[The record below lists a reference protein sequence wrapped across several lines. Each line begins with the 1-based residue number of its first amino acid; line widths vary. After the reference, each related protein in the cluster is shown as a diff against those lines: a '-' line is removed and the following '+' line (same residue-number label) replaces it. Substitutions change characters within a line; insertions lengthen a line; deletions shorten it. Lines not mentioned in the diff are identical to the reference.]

1 MQANILGQLEIA
13 GTEYSEGF
21 VAVPGTRARIETF
34 PEFVPTVTA
43 TAINVDSPYV
53 HVVLNE
59 ETFLDAT
66 VQLIPLGQQPLGRLS
81 PTELPSGQL
90 AEGLRKPVR
99 GRFLHITDFHPDRLY
114 KPGTS
119 IDRSCHRG
127 KGPAGYFGAEGTDCD
142 SALSLV
148 NETYRWIEENLKDE
162 IDFVIWTGDS
172 VRHDNDEKL
181 PRTADE
187 ILDLNAFLS
196 QKWISIFGEEGVS
209 GTSNGVPKMS
219 IPVIP
224 TFGNNDIMPHNIF
237 NKGPNKWTKRFA
249 EIWDQ
254 FIPEDQRH
262 TFVEG
267 GWFTTEVIPGRLA
280 VISLN
285 TMYFFDSNS
294 AVDGCNAKSEPGYE
308 HMEWLRV
315 QLKILRS
322 RNMKAILMGHVPP
335 ARSSEKKNWDETCWQ
350 KYTLWMH
357 QYRDIV
363 VGSFYGHMN
372 IDHFMLQDSN
382 KVDIDSN
389 VNGKLSISS
398 KTDYLQS
405 LRNQW
410 SSLPSPPSDIFKELD
425 FISNLGDISPEV
437 GTNKKGKKKKKKQKF
452 LDKIGGPWAE
462 RYSVSLVSPS
472 LVPNFFPSLRV
483 IDYNTTGL
491 DVTHGVDLFGRE
503 VDDTTFELDHA
514 AVHPPETRND
524 SVIPPEIQKKKKKG
538 KDKKKKPNFKVPEP
552 PSPTAPP
559 GPAYSNQAF
568 TMLGYTQYYSNLTK
582 IHEQIAAGKRG
593 HDHRLDYEIEYTTND
608 DVYQMKDLTVR
619 SFFQL
624 AARIAEEG
632 VEEKHTS
639 DANSQGAESASKQKK
654 PANDIWRVFLR
665 RAFVGFPVDD
675 LDE

>member
-1 MQANILGQLEIA
+1 MN
-13 GTEYSEGF
+13 
-21 VAVPGTRARIETF
+21 ETF
-34 PEFVPTVTA
+34 
-43 TAINVDSPYV
+43 
-53 HVVLNE
+53 
-59 ETFLDAT
+59 
-66 VQLIPLGQQPLGRLS
+66 
-81 PTELPSGQL
+81 
-90 AEGLRKPVR
+90 
-99 GRFLHITDFHPDRLY
+99 
-114 KPGTS
+114 
-119 IDRSCHRG
+119 
-127 KGPAGYFGAEGTDCD
+127 
-142 SALSLV
+142 
-148 NETYRWIEENLKDE
+148 RWIEENLKDE

-172 VRHDNDEKL
+172 ARHDNDEKL

-187 ILDLNAFLS
+187 IMELNVFLS
-196 QKWISIFGEEGVS
+196 QKWVSIFGEEEVRE
-209 GTSNGVPKMS
+209 TLNAAPKIS

-237 NKGPNKWTKRFA
+237 NEGPNKWTKRFA
-249 EIWDQ
+249 EIWKP

-267 GWFTTEVIPGRLA
+267 GWFTTEVVPGRLA

-294 AVDGCNAKSEPGYE
+294 AVDGCDAKSEPGYE

-357 QYRDIV
+357 QYRDVV

-382 KVDIDSN
+382 KVNIDSK
-389 VNGKLSISS
+389 VDGKVSINS

-410 SSLPSPPSDIFKELD
+410 SSLPSPPSGLFEDLD
-425 FISNLGDISPEV
+425 SLSNLEDLSEV
-437 GTNKKGKKKKKKQKF
+437 GTAKKGKGGKKKEKKKQKF

-462 RYSVSLVSPS
+462 RYSVSLVAPS

-483 IDYNTTGL
+483 IDYNVTGL
-491 DVTHGVDLFGRE
+491 DDVAHRAELLTDE
-503 VDDTTFELDHA
+503 VDDTTVGLDHA
-514 AVHPPETRND
+514 AIDTTGTSDD
-524 SVIPPEIQKKKKKG
+524 SLAAPGIQKKKKKG
-538 KDKKKKPNFKVPEP
+538 KGKKKKPKFKVPEP

-568 TMLGYTQYYSNLTK
+568 TLLGYTQYYSNLTK

-593 HDHRLDYEIEYTTND
+593 DDPRIDYEIEYTTSD

-624 AARIAEEG
+624 AARIGEEEAEA
-632 VEEKHTS
+632 KQT
-639 DANSQGAESASKQKK
+639 DANSEDADWSVAKKK
-654 PANDIWRVFLR
+654 PVNNVWQAFLR

>member
-1 MQANILGQLEIA
+1 MQSIFLLLGLFA
-13 GTEYSEGF
+13 D
-21 VAVPGTRARIETF
+21 
-34 PEFVPTVTA
+34 
-43 TAINVDSPYV
+43 AIS
-53 HVVLNE
+53 
-59 ETFLDAT
+59 AS
-66 VQLIPLGQQPLGRLS
+66 PLGQQPLGRVS
-81 PTELPSGQL
+81 PTELPDQL

-114 KPGTS
+114 EPGTS

-127 KGPAGYFGAEGTDCD
+127 DGPAGYFGAEGTECD
-142 SALSLV
+142 SPLSLV
-148 NETYRWIEENLKDE
+148 NETFRWIEENLKDE

-187 ILDLNAFLS
+187 IMELNAFLS
-196 QKWISIFGEEGVS
+196 QKWISIFGEERE
-209 GTSNGVPKMS
+209 TSNSVPKMS

-249 EIWDQ
+249 EIWNQ

-267 GWFTTEVIPGRLA
+267 GWFTSEVVPGRLA

-322 RNMKAILMGHVPP
+322 RNMKVILMGHVPP

-372 IDHFMLQDSN
+372 IDHFLLQDSN
-382 KVDIDSN
+382 KVKIDSKAD
-389 VNGKLSISS
+389 GKVSISS
-398 KTDYLQS
+398 KTDYLES
-405 LRNQW
+405 LRSQW
-410 SSLPSPPSDIFKELD
+410 SSLPSPPSGVFEDLD
-425 FISNLGDISPEV
+425 SASNLEDTSEV
-437 GTNKKGKKKKKKQKF
+437 EPAKNGKGKKKGKKKQKF

-483 IDYNTTGL
+483 IDYNITGL
-491 DVTHGVDLFGRE
+491 DDVAHGVDLFTTE
-503 VDDTTFELDHA
+503 VDDTTFRLDHA
-514 AVHPPETRND
+514 PIDTPKPSDNSLIPPET
-524 SVIPPEIQKKKKKG
+524 KKKKKG
-538 KDKKKKPNFKVPEP
+538 KDKKKKPKFKVPEP
-552 PSPTAPP
+552 PSSTAPP
-559 GPAYSNQAF
+559 GPAYSNQPF
-568 TMLGYTQYYSNLTK
+568 TLLGYTQYYSNLTK
-582 IHEQIAAGKRG
+582 LHEQMAASKGGDPPRV
-593 HDHRLDYEIEYTTND
+593 DYEIEYTTND

-624 AARIAEEG
+624 ANIMAEEG
-632 VEEKHTS
+632 TEEQHTRGV
-639 DANSQGAESASKQKK
+639 NSQGADPSGKKKK
-654 PANDIWRVFLR
+654 PTNDVWRTFLR
-665 RAFVGFPVDD
+665 RAFVGFEVDD

>member
-1 MQANILGQLEIA
+1 MQSIFLLLGLFA
-13 GTEYSEGF
+13 D
-21 VAVPGTRARIETF
+21 
-34 PEFVPTVTA
+34 
-43 TAINVDSPYV
+43 AIS
-53 HVVLNE
+53 
-59 ETFLDAT
+59 AS
-66 VQLIPLGQQPLGRLS
+66 PLGQQPLGRIS
-81 PTELPSGQL
+81 PTELSGQL
-90 AEGLRKPVR
+90 AESLRKPVR

-127 KGPAGYFGAEGTDCD
+127 NGPAGYFGAEGTECD
-142 SALSLV
+142 SPLSLV
-148 NETYRWIEENLKDE
+148 NETFRWIEENLKDE

-181 PRTADE
+181 PRTAEE
-187 ILDLNAFLS
+187 IMELNEFLS
-196 QKWISIFGEEGVS
+196 QKWSSIFGVGEVRE
-209 GTSNGVPKMS
+209 TSNAVPRMS

-237 NKGPNKWTKRFA
+237 NEGPNKWTKRFA
-249 EIWDQ
+249 EIWNQ

-267 GWFTTEVIPGRLA
+267 GWFTTEVVPGRLA

-357 QYRDIV
+357 QYRDVV

-382 KVDIDSN
+382 KVNIDSK
-389 VNGKLSISS
+389 VDGKVSASS

-410 SSLPSPPSDIFKELD
+410 SSLPYPPSGVFKELD
-425 FISNLGDISPEV
+425 STSNLGDSSQVEPA
-437 GTNKKGKKKKKKQKF
+437 KKDKRGKKKDKKKQKF

-462 RYSVSLVSPS
+462 RYSVSLVAPS

-483 IDYNTTGL
+483 IDYNVTGL
-491 DVTHGVDLFGRE
+491 DDVAHGVDSFTHEIDATKFG
-503 VDDTTFELDHA
+503 VDHA
-514 AVHPPETRND
+514 VMDTPEPSDD
-524 SVIPPEIQKKKKKG
+524 SLRSPEIQKKKKKG
-538 KDKKKKPNFKVPEP
+538 KDKKKKPKFKVPEP
-552 PSPTAPP
+552 PSSTAPP
-559 GPAYSNQAF
+559 GPAYSNQPF
-568 TMLGYTQYYSNLTK
+568 TLLGYTQYYSNLTK
-582 IHEQIAAGKRG
+582 LHEKIAAGEQG
-593 HDHRLDYEIEYTTND
+593 DDPRLDFEIEYTTSD

-624 AARIAEEG
+624 AARIGEEG
-632 VEEKHTS
+632 AEEKHTGDIS
-639 DANSQGAESASKQKK
+639 SQGVDAADKKKK
-654 PANDIWRVFLR
+654 PVNDVWRTFLR

>member
-1 MQANILGQLEIA
+1 MQSIVLLLGLFA
-13 GTEYSEGF
+13 D
-21 VAVPGTRARIETF
+21 
-34 PEFVPTVTA
+34 
-43 TAINVDSPYV
+43 AIS
-53 HVVLNE
+53 
-59 ETFLDAT
+59 ASS
-66 VQLIPLGQQPLGRLS
+66 LGQQPLGHTS
-81 PTELPSGQL
+81 STELPGQL

-127 KGPAGYFGAEGTDCD
+127 NGPAGYFGAEGTDCD
-142 SALSLV
+142 APLALV
-148 NETYRWIEENLKDE
+148 NETFRWIEENLKDE

-187 ILDLNAFLS
+187 IMELNAFLS
-196 QKWISIFGEEGVS
+196 QKWISIFGEEEDREA
-209 GTSNGVPKMS
+209 SNTVPKML

-237 NKGPNKWTKRFA
+237 TEGPNKWTKRFA
-249 EIWDQ
+249 EIWNQ

-267 GWFTTEVIPGRLA
+267 GWFTTEVVPGRLA

-382 KVDIDSN
+382 KVNIDSK
-389 VNGKLSISS
+389 VDRMVSTSS
-398 KTDYLQS
+398 KTNYLQS

-410 SSLPSPPSDIFKELD
+410 SSLPSPPSGIFEELD
-425 FISNLGDISPEV
+425 STLNSGDFSGVELAK
-437 GTNKKGKKKKKKQKF
+437 NYKRGKKKDKKKQKF

-462 RYSVSLVSPS
+462 RYSVSLVAPS

-483 IDYNTTGL
+483 IDYNVTGL
-491 DVTHGVDLFGRE
+491 DGVTYDVDFLTYE
-503 VDDTTFELDHA
+503 VDDTKSGVENA
-514 AVHPPETRND
+514 AIDTLESGDDSLMSPET
-524 SVIPPEIQKKKKKG
+524 QTKKKKG
-538 KDKKKKPNFKVPEP
+538 KDKKKTPKFKAPEP
-552 PSPTAPP
+552 PSSTAPP
-559 GPAYSNQAF
+559 GPAYSNQPF
-568 TMLGYTQYYSNLTK
+568 TLLGYTQYYSNLTK
-582 IHEQIAAGKRG
+582 LHENIAAGERG
-593 HDHRLDYEIEYTTND
+593 DDPRIDYEVEYTTND

-624 AARIAEEG
+624 AARIGDEG
-632 VEEKHTS
+632 VDDKHLDDIS
-639 DANSQGAESASKQKK
+639 SQDVDAAARRKK
-654 PANDIWRVFLR
+654 PVNNVWRTFLR

-675 LDE
+675 LNE

>member
-1 MQANILGQLEIA
+1 MQSIFLLLGLFA
-13 GTEYSEGF
+13 D
-21 VAVPGTRARIETF
+21 
-34 PEFVPTVTA
+34 
-43 TAINVDSPYV
+43 AIS
-53 HVVLNE
+53 
-59 ETFLDAT
+59 AS
-66 VQLIPLGQQPLGRLS
+66 PLGQQPLGHLG
-81 PTELPSGQL
+81 PAELPGQL
-90 AEGLRKPVR
+90 VEGLRKPVR

-127 KGPAGYFGAEGTDCD
+127 QGPAGYFGAEGTDCD
-142 SALSLV
+142 SPLSLV
-148 NETYRWIEENLKDE
+148 NETFRWIEENLKDE

-172 VRHDNDEKL
+172 ARHDNDEKL

-187 ILDLNAFLS
+187 IMELNVFLS
-196 QKWISIFGEEGVS
+196 QKWVSIFGEEEVRE
-209 GTSNGVPKMS
+209 TLNAAPKIS

-237 NKGPNKWTKRFA
+237 NEGPNKWTKRFA
-249 EIWDQ
+249 EIWKP

-267 GWFTTEVIPGRLA
+267 GWFTTEVVPGRLA

-294 AVDGCNAKSEPGYE
+294 AVDGCDAKSEPGYE

-357 QYRDIV
+357 QYRDVV

-382 KVDIDSN
+382 KVNIDSK
-389 VNGKLSISS
+389 VDGKVSINS

-410 SSLPSPPSDIFKELD
+410 SSLPSPPSGLFEDLD
-425 FISNLGDISPEV
+425 SLSNLEDLSEV
-437 GTNKKGKKKKKKQKF
+437 GTAKKGKGGKKKEKKKQKF

-462 RYSVSLVSPS
+462 RYSVSLVAPS

-483 IDYNTTGL
+483 IDYNVTGL
-491 DVTHGVDLFGRE
+491 DDVAHRAELLTDE
-503 VDDTTFELDHA
+503 VDDTTVGLDHA
-514 AVHPPETRND
+514 AIDTTGTSDD
-524 SVIPPEIQKKKKKG
+524 SLAAPGIQKKKKKG
-538 KDKKKKPNFKVPEP
+538 KGKKKKPKFKVPEP

-568 TMLGYTQYYSNLTK
+568 TLLGYTQYYSNLTK

-593 HDHRLDYEIEYTTND
+593 DDPRIDYEIEYTTSD

-624 AARIAEEG
+624 AARIGEEEAEA
-632 VEEKHTS
+632 KQT
-639 DANSQGAESASKQKK
+639 DANSEDADWSVAKKK
-654 PANDIWRVFLR
+654 PVNNVWQAFLR

>member
-1 MQANILGQLEIA
+1 MQPIFLLLGLFADAISASPLE
-13 GTEYSEGF
+13 
-21 VAVPGTRARIETF
+21 
-34 PEFVPTVTA
+34 
-43 TAINVDSPYV
+43 
-53 HVVLNE
+53 
-59 ETFLDAT
+59 
-66 VQLIPLGQQPLGRLS
+66 QQPLGHIS
-81 PTELPSGQL
+81 PTEVPDGQL

-114 KPGTS
+114 KAGTS

-127 KGPAGYFGAEGTDCD
+127 NGPAGYFGAEGTDCD
-142 SALSLV
+142 APLSLV
-148 NETYRWIEENLKDE
+148 NETFRWIDENLKDE

-172 VRHDNDEKL
+172 ARHDNDEKL

-187 ILDLNAFLS
+187 IMELNTLLS
-196 QKWISIFGEEGVS
+196 QKWIKIFGEEGVS
-209 GTSNGVPKMS
+209 ETSNAVPRMS

-237 NKGPNKWTKRFA
+237 KEGPNKWTKRFA
-249 EIWDQ
+249 EIWNP

-267 GWFTTEVIPGRLA
+267 GWFTAEVVPGRLA

-335 ARSSEKKNWDETCWQ
+335 ARSSEKKSWDETCWQ

-357 QYRDIV
+357 QYRDVV
-363 VGSFYGHMN
+363 VGSLYGHMN

-382 KVDIDSN
+382 KVEIDSKAH
-389 VNGKLSISS
+389 GKVSINS
-398 KTDYLQS
+398 KADYLES
-405 LRNQW
+405 LRSQW
-410 SSLPSPPSDIFKELD
+410 SSLPSPPSGIFEELD
-425 FISNLGDISPEV
+425 SISDLGDLSEV
-437 GTNKKGKKKKKKQKF
+437 EPAKKDKRGKKKDKKKQKF
-452 LDKIGGPWAE
+452 LEKIGGPWAE

-483 IDYNTTGL
+483 IDYNITGL
-491 DVTHGVDLFGRE
+491 EDVAHGVDLSTHA
-503 VDDTTFELDHA
+503 VDDTTSGLDHA
-514 AVHPPETRND
+514 EIDTPGTSDD
-524 SVIPPEIQKKKKKG
+524 SLIPPEIQKKKKGKG
-538 KDKKKKPNFKVPEP
+538 KKKKPKFKVPEP
-552 PSPTAPP
+552 PSSTAPP

-568 TMLGYTQYYSNLTK
+568 TWLSYTQYFSNLTK
-582 IHEQIAAGKRG
+582 LHEQLAAGEHG
-593 HDHRLDYEIEYTTND
+593 HSPRIDYEIEYTTND

-624 AARIAEEG
+624 AARIGEEGAEEKQTE
-632 VEEKHTS
+632 V
-639 DANSQGAESASKQKK
+639 NSQGADWSSSKKK
-654 PANDIWRVFLR
+654 KLVNNVWRAFVR

-675 LDE
+675 LDDLDG

>member
-1 MQANILGQLEIA
+1 MQSIFLLLGLFA
-13 GTEYSEGF
+13 D
-21 VAVPGTRARIETF
+21 
-34 PEFVPTVTA
+34 
-43 TAINVDSPYV
+43 AIS
-53 HVVLNE
+53 
-59 ETFLDAT
+59 AS
-66 VQLIPLGQQPLGRLS
+66 PLGQQPLGHIG
-81 PTELPSGQL
+81 PTERPGQL
-90 AEGLRKPVR
+90 VEGLRKPVR

-119 IDRSCHRG
+119 IDRSCHRAN
-127 KGPAGYFGAEGTDCD
+127 GPAGYFGAEGTECD
-142 SALSLV
+142 SPLSLV
-148 NETYRWIEENLKDE
+148 NETFRWIEENLKDE

-187 ILDLNAFLS
+187 IMELNAFLS
-196 QKWISIFGEEGVS
+196 QKWVSILGEEEA
-209 GTSNGVPKMS
+209 SNAAPKMS

-237 NKGPNKWTKRFA
+237 NEGPNKWTKRFA
-249 EIWDQ
+249 EIWNQ

-267 GWFTTEVIPGRLA
+267 GWFTTEVVPGRLA

-335 ARSSEKKNWDETCWQ
+335 ARSSEKISWDETCWQ

-357 QYRDIV
+357 QYRDVV
-363 VGSFYGHMN
+363 VGSLYGHMN
-372 IDHFMLQDSN
+372 IDHFMLQDNN
-382 KVDIDSN
+382 KVMIDSKAD
-389 VNGKLSISS
+389 GKVSINS

-410 SSLPSPPSDIFKELD
+410 SSLPFPPSGIFEDLD
-425 FISNLGDISPEV
+425 SMSNLEDLSEV
-437 GTNKKGKKKKKKQKF
+437 DLAKKDKRGKKKEKKKQKF

-462 RYSVSLVSPS
+462 RYSVSLVAPS

-483 IDYNTTGL
+483 IDYNVTGL
-491 DVTHGVDLFGRE
+491 NDVAHGVELLPDE
-503 VDDTTFELDHA
+503 INDTTFGLDHA
-514 AVHPPETRND
+514 AIDTPETND
-524 SVIPPEIQKKKKKG
+524 DSLVAPETQKKKKG
-538 KDKKKKPNFKVPEP
+538 KGKKKQPKFKVPEP
-552 PSPTAPP
+552 PSSTAPP

-568 TMLGYTQYYSNLTK
+568 TWLGYTQYYSNLTK
-582 IHEQIAAGKRG
+582 IHEKIAAGERG
-593 HDHRLDYEIEYTTND
+593 DDPRIDYEIEYTTND

-624 AARIAEEG
+624 AARIGEEE
-632 VEEKHTS
+632 VKAKQTAVNSE
-639 DANSQGAESASKQKK
+639 DAGWSVAKKK
-654 PANDIWRVFLR
+654 PVNNVWRAFLR

>member
-1 MQANILGQLEIA
+1 MQSIFLLLGLFA
-13 GTEYSEGF
+13 D
-21 VAVPGTRARIETF
+21 
-34 PEFVPTVTA
+34 
-43 TAINVDSPYV
+43 AIS
-53 HVVLNE
+53 
-59 ETFLDAT
+59 AS
-66 VQLIPLGQQPLGRLS
+66 PLGQQPLGHTS
-81 PTELPSGQL
+81 PTESPAGPL

-114 KPGTS
+114 KAGTS

-127 KGPAGYFGAEGTDCD
+127 NGPAGYFGAEGTECD
-142 SALSLV
+142 APLSLV
-148 NETYRWIEENLKDE
+148 NETFRWIEENLKDE

-172 VRHDNDEKL
+172 ARHDNDEKL

-187 ILDLNAFLS
+187 IMELNTLLS
-196 QKWISIFGEEGVS
+196 QKWISIFGEEGFRE
-209 GTSNGVPKMS
+209 TSNAVPRMS

-237 NKGPNKWTKRFA
+237 NDGPNKWTKRFA
-249 EIWDQ
+249 EIWNP

-267 GWFTTEVIPGRLA
+267 GWFTAEVVPGRLA

-294 AVDGCNAKSEPGYE
+294 AVDGCNSKSEPGYE

-335 ARSSEKKNWDETCWQ
+335 ARSSEKKSWDETCWQ

-357 QYRDIV
+357 QYRDVV
-363 VGSFYGHMN
+363 VGSLYGHMN

-382 KVDIDSN
+382 KVDIDSAH
-389 VNGKLSISS
+389 GKVSINS
-398 KTDYLQS
+398 KADYLES

-410 SSLPSPPSDIFKELD
+410 SSLPSPPSGIFEELD
-425 FISNLGDISPEV
+425 SISDLEDLPE
-437 GTNKKGKKKKKKQKF
+437 GEPAKKDKRGKKKDKKKQKF
-452 LDKIGGPWAE
+452 LEKIGGPWAE

-483 IDYNTTGL
+483 IDYNITGL
-491 DVTHGVDLFGRE
+491 EDVAHGVDLSTRAA
-503 VDDTTFELDHA
+503 DDTTSGLDHA
-514 AVHPPETRND
+514 EIDTRETSDD
-524 SVIPPEIQKKKKKG
+524 SLIPPEVQKKKKG
-538 KDKKKKPNFKVPEP
+538 KGKKKKPKFKVPEP
-552 PSPTAPP
+552 PSSTAPP

-568 TMLGYTQYYSNLTK
+568 TWLGYTQYFSNITRH
-582 IHEQIAAGKRG
+582 HEQLAAGEQGDSPRI
-593 HDHRLDYEIEYTTND
+593 DYEIEYTTND

-624 AARIAEEG
+624 AARIGEEGAEEKEAE
-632 VEEKHTS
+632 V
-639 DANSQGAESASKQKK
+639 NSQGADWSSGKKKK
-654 PANDIWRVFLR
+654 PVNNVWRAFVR

-675 LDE
+675 LDELDG

>member
-1 MQANILGQLEIA
+1 MQSIFLLLGLFA
-13 GTEYSEGF
+13 D
-21 VAVPGTRARIETF
+21 
-34 PEFVPTVTA
+34 
-43 TAINVDSPYV
+43 AIS
-53 HVVLNE
+53 
-59 ETFLDAT
+59 AS
-66 VQLIPLGQQPLGRLS
+66 PLGQQPLGHIG
-81 PTELPSGQL
+81 PTERPGQL
-90 AEGLRKPVR
+90 VEGLRKPVH

-119 IDRSCHRG
+119 IDRSCHRAN
-127 KGPAGYFGAEGTDCD
+127 GPAGYFGAEGTECD
-142 SALSLV
+142 APLSLV
-148 NETYRWIEENLKDE
+148 NETFRWIEENLKDQ

-187 ILDLNAFLS
+187 IIELNAFLS
-196 QKWISIFGEEGVS
+196 QKWVSIFREEE
-209 GTSNGVPKMS
+209 TSNAAPKMS

-237 NKGPNKWTKRFA
+237 NEGPNKWTKRFA
-249 EIWDQ
+249 EIWNQ

-267 GWFTTEVIPGRLA
+267 GWFTTEVVPGRLA

-357 QYRDIV
+357 QYRDVV
-363 VGSFYGHMN
+363 VGSLYGHMN
-372 IDHFMLQDSN
+372 IDHFMLQDNN
-382 KVDIDSN
+382 KVKIDSKAD
-389 VNGKLSISS
+389 GKVSINS
-398 KTDYLQS
+398 KADYLQS
-405 LRNQW
+405 LRDQW
-410 SSLPSPPSDIFKELD
+410 SSLPFPPSGLFEDLD
-425 FISNLGDISPEV
+425 PMSNLEDLSEV
-437 GTNKKGKKKKKKQKF
+437 ELAKKDKRGKKKEKKKQKF

-462 RYSVSLVSPS
+462 RYSVSLVAPS

-483 IDYNTTGL
+483 IDYNVTGL
-491 DVTHGVDLFGRE
+491 DDVAHGVELLTDE
-503 VDDTTFELDHA
+503 VDDTTFGLDHA
-514 AVHPPETRND
+514 AIDTPETSDD
-524 SVIPPEIQKKKKKG
+524 SLVAPEIQKKKKKG
-538 KDKKKKPNFKVPEP
+538 KGKKKQPKFKVPEP
-552 PSPTAPP
+552 PSSTAPP

-568 TMLGYTQYYSNLTK
+568 TWLGYTQYYSNLTK
-582 IHEQIAAGKRG
+582 IHEQIAAGERG
-593 HDHRLDYEIEYTTND
+593 DDPRIDYEIEYTTND

-624 AARIAEEG
+624 AARIGEEE
-632 VEEKHTS
+632 VKAKQTAVNRE
-639 DANSQGAESASKQKK
+639 DADRSVAKKK
-654 PANDIWRVFLR
+654 PVNNVWQAFLR

>member
-1 MQANILGQLEIA
+1 MQSIFLLLGLFA
-13 GTEYSEGF
+13 D
-21 VAVPGTRARIETF
+21 
-34 PEFVPTVTA
+34 
-43 TAINVDSPYV
+43 AIS
-53 HVVLNE
+53 
-59 ETFLDAT
+59 AS
-66 VQLIPLGQQPLGRLS
+66 PLGQQPLG
-81 PTELPSGQL
+81 PTEPASLV
-90 AEGLRKPVR
+90 EGLRKPIR

-114 KPGTS
+114 KPGSS
-119 IDRSCHRG
+119 IDRSCHHG
-127 KGPAGYFGAEGTDCD
+127 NGPAGYFGAEGTDCD
-142 SALSLV
+142 SPLSLV
-148 NETYRWIEENLKDE
+148 NETFRWIEENLKDE

-187 ILDLNAFLS
+187 IMDLNDFLS
-196 QKWISIFGEEGVS
+196 QKWISIFGEEEVRE
-209 GTSNGVPKMS
+209 TSNAAPKIS

-249 EIWDQ
+249 EIWGQ

-267 GWFTTEVIPGRLA
+267 GWFTAEVVPGRLA

-285 TMYFFDSNS
+285 TMYFFNSNS

-357 QYRDIV
+357 QYRDVV

-382 KVDIDSN
+382 KVNIDSTAD
-389 VNGKLSISS
+389 GKVSVRS
-398 KTDYLQS
+398 KTDYLES
-405 LRNQW
+405 LRKQW
-410 SSLPSPPSDIFKELD
+410 SSLPSPPSGIFDELD
-425 FISNLGDISPEV
+425 STSNLSDLSEIES
-437 GTNKKGKKKKKKQKF
+437 TKKDKRGKKKDKKKKKKKKKQKF
-452 LDKIGGPWAE
+452 LEKIGGPWAE
-462 RYSVSLVSPS
+462 RYSVSLVAPS

-483 IDYNTTGL
+483 IDYNITGL
-491 DVTHGVDLFGRE
+491 DEVAHGVDLLRE
-503 VDDTTFELDHA
+503 VDDTAFELDHD
-514 AVHPPETRND
+514 VIDTPEPSDD
-524 SVIPPEIQKKKKKG
+524 SLLTPEIQKKKKN
-538 KDKKKKPNFKVPEP
+538 KDKKKKKPNFKVPEP
-552 PSPTAPP
+552 PSPTTPP
-559 GPAYSNQAF
+559 GPAYSNQVF
-568 TMLGYTQYYSNLTK
+568 TLLGYTQYYSNLTK
-582 IHEQIAAGKRG
+582 LHEQIAAGERG
-593 HDHRLDYEIEYTTND
+593 KDPRVDYEIEYTTND

-624 AARIAEEG
+624 AGRIAEDGAEQKQTED
-632 VEEKHTS
+632 VDSS
-639 DANSQGAESASKQKK
+639 DADAFSKKKKKK
-654 PANDIWRVFLR
+654 PMNDIWRAFLK
-665 RAFVGFPVDD
+665 RAFVGYEVDD
-675 LDE
+675 LNV

>member
-1 MQANILGQLEIA
+1 MQTIFLLLGLFADAISASPLE
-13 GTEYSEGF
+13 
-21 VAVPGTRARIETF
+21 
-34 PEFVPTVTA
+34 
-43 TAINVDSPYV
+43 
-53 HVVLNE
+53 
-59 ETFLDAT
+59 
-66 VQLIPLGQQPLGRLS
+66 QQPLGHIS
-81 PTELPSGQL
+81 PTEVPDGQL
-90 AEGLRKPVR
+90 AEGLRKPIR

-114 KPGTS
+114 KAGTS

-127 KGPAGYFGAEGTDCD
+127 NGPAGYFGAEGTDCD
-142 SALSLV
+142 APLSLV
-148 NETYRWIEENLKDE
+148 NETFRWIDENLKDE

-172 VRHDNDEKL
+172 ARHDNDEKL

-187 ILDLNAFLS
+187 IMELNTLLS
-196 QKWISIFGEEGVS
+196 QEWIKIFGEEGVS
-209 GTSNGVPKMS
+209 ETSNAVPRMS

-237 NKGPNKWTKRFA
+237 KEGPNKWTKRFA
-249 EIWDQ
+249 EIWNP

-267 GWFTTEVIPGRLA
+267 GWFTAEVVPGRLA

-335 ARSSEKKNWDETCWQ
+335 ARSSEKKSWDETCWQ

-357 QYRDIV
+357 QYRDVV
-363 VGSFYGHMN
+363 VGSLYGHMN

-382 KVDIDSN
+382 KVEIDSKAH
-389 VNGKLSISS
+389 GKVSINS
-398 KTDYLQS
+398 KADYLES
-405 LRNQW
+405 LRSQW
-410 SSLPSPPSDIFKELD
+410 SSLPSPPSGIFEEPD
-425 FISNLGDISPEV
+425 SISDLGDLSGVEPA
-437 GTNKKGKKKKKKQKF
+437 KKDKRGKKKDKKKQKF
-452 LDKIGGPWAE
+452 LEKIGGPWAE

-483 IDYNTTGL
+483 IDYNITGL
-491 DVTHGVDLFGRE
+491 EDVAHGVDLSTHA
-503 VDDTTFELDHA
+503 VDDTTSGLDHA
-514 AVHPPETRND
+514 GIDTPGTSED
-524 SVIPPEIQKKKKKG
+524 SLIPPEIQKKKKGKG
-538 KDKKKKPNFKVPEP
+538 KKRKPKFKVPEP
-552 PSPTAPP
+552 PSSTAPP

-568 TMLGYTQYYSNLTK
+568 TWLSYTQYFSNLTK
-582 IHEQIAAGKRG
+582 LHEQLAEGEQG
-593 HDHRLDYEIEYTTND
+593 HSPRIDYEIEYTTND

-624 AARIAEEG
+624 AARIGEEGAEEKQTE
-632 VEEKHTS
+632 V
-639 DANSQGAESASKQKK
+639 NSQGADWSSSKKK
-654 PANDIWRVFLR
+654 KLVNNVWRAFVR

-675 LDE
+675 LDDLDG

>member
-1 MQANILGQLEIA
+1 MQSIFLLLGLFADAISASPLE
-13 GTEYSEGF
+13 
-21 VAVPGTRARIETF
+21 
-34 PEFVPTVTA
+34 
-43 TAINVDSPYV
+43 
-53 HVVLNE
+53 
-59 ETFLDAT
+59 
-66 VQLIPLGQQPLGRLS
+66 QQPLGHVS
-81 PTELPSGQL
+81 PTELPGQL
-90 AEGLRKPVR
+90 AEDL
-99 GRFLHITDFHPDRLY
+99 HPDRLY

-127 KGPAGYFGAEGTDCD
+127 NGPAGYLGAEGTDCD
-142 SALSLV
+142 SPLSLV
-148 NETYRWIEENLKDE
+148 NATYRWIEENLKDE

-187 ILDLNAFLS
+187 IVELNAFLS
-196 QKWISIFGEEGVS
+196 QKWISIFGEEEVDES
-209 GTSNGVPKMS
+209 SNAVPKMS

-249 EIWDQ
+249 EIWNL

-267 GWFTTEVIPGRLA
+267 GWFTAEVVPGRLA

-322 RNMKAILMGHVPP
+322 RNMKAILIGHVPP
-335 ARSSEKKNWDETCWQ
+335 ARSSGKKNWDETCWQ

-357 QYRDIV
+357 QYRDV
-363 VGSFYGHMN
+363 VVSSFYGHMN

-382 KVDIDSN
+382 KVNIVSKVD
-389 VNGKLSISS
+389 GKVSTSS

-410 SSLPSPPSDIFKELD
+410 SSLPSPPSGVFEEFDSASDSGD
-425 FISNLGDISPEV
+425 FSEV
-437 GTNKKGKKKKKKQKF
+437 EPAKKDKGGKNKDKKKQKF

-472 LVPNFFPSLRV
+472 VVPNFFPSLRV
-483 IDYNTTGL
+483 IDYNITGL
-491 DVTHGVDLFGRE
+491 DGVDSFTHGFVEATYG
-503 VDDTTFELDHA
+503 VDHA
-514 AVHPPETRND
+514 AMDMPETSDD
-524 SVIPPEIQKKKKKG
+524 SLISPEIQKKKKKG
-538 KDKKKKPNFKVPEP
+538 KDKKKKPKFKVPEP
-552 PSPTAPP
+552 PSSTAPP
-559 GPAYSNQAF
+559 GPAYSNQPF
-568 TMLGYTQYYSNLTK
+568 TLLGYTQYYSNLTK
-582 IHEQIAAGKRG
+582 LYEKIAAGEQGDDPRI
-593 HDHRLDYEIEYTTND
+593 DYEIEYTTND

-624 AARIAEEG
+624 AARIGEEGAEEKYTGDISSEG
-632 VEEKHTS
+632 V
-639 DANSQGAESASKQKK
+639 DAAVKKKK
-654 PANDIWRVFLR
+654 PANDVWRTFLR

>member
-1 MQANILGQLEIA
+1 MQSIFLLLGLFA
-13 GTEYSEGF
+13 D
-21 VAVPGTRARIETF
+21 
-34 PEFVPTVTA
+34 
-43 TAINVDSPYV
+43 AIS
-53 HVVLNE
+53 
-59 ETFLDAT
+59 AS
-66 VQLIPLGQQPLGRLS
+66 PLGQQPLGHIG
-81 PTELPSGQL
+81 PTARPGQL
-90 AEGLRKPVR
+90 VEGLRKPVR

-119 IDRSCHRG
+119 IDRSCHRAN
-127 KGPAGYFGAEGTDCD
+127 GPAGYFGAEGTECD
-142 SALSLV
+142 SPLSLV
-148 NETYRWIEENLKDE
+148 NETFRWIEENLKDE

-187 ILDLNAFLS
+187 IMELNAFLS
-196 QKWISIFGEEGVS
+196 QKWVSILGEEE
-209 GTSNGVPKMS
+209 TSNAAPKMS

-237 NKGPNKWTKRFA
+237 NEGPNKWTKRFA
-249 EIWDQ
+249 EIWNQ

-267 GWFTTEVIPGRLA
+267 GWFTTEVVPGRLA

-357 QYRDIV
+357 QYRDVV
-363 VGSFYGHMN
+363 VGSLYGHMN
-372 IDHFMLQDSN
+372 IDHFMLQDN
-382 KVDIDSN
+382 KVKIDSKAD
-389 VNGKLSISS
+389 GKVSINS

-410 SSLPSPPSDIFKELD
+410 SSLPFPPSGIFEDLD
-425 FISNLGDISPEV
+425 SMSNLEDLSEV
-437 GTNKKGKKKKKKQKF
+437 ELAKKDKRGKKKEKKKQKF

-462 RYSVSLVSPS
+462 RYSVSLVAPS

-483 IDYNTTGL
+483 IDYNVTGL
-491 DVTHGVDLFGRE
+491 DDVAHGVELLPDE
-503 VDDTTFELDHA
+503 VDDTTFGLDRA
-514 AVHPPETRND
+514 AIDTPETSDD
-524 SVIPPEIQKKKKKG
+524 SLVAPEIQKKTKKG
-538 KDKKKKPNFKVPEP
+538 KGKKKQPKFKVPEP
-552 PSPTAPP
+552 PSSTAPP

-568 TMLGYTQYYSNLTK
+568 TWLGYTQYYSNLTK
-582 IHEQIAAGKRG
+582 IHEKIAAGERG
-593 HDHRLDYEIEYTTND
+593 DDPRIDYEIEYTTND

-624 AARIAEEG
+624 AARIGEEA
-632 VEEKHTS
+632 VKAKQTAVNSE
-639 DANSQGAESASKQKK
+639 DADWSVAKKK
-654 PANDIWRVFLR
+654 PVNNVWRAFLR

>member
-1 MQANILGQLEIA
+1 MQSVFLLLGLFA
-13 GTEYSEGF
+13 D
-21 VAVPGTRARIETF
+21 
-34 PEFVPTVTA
+34 
-43 TAINVDSPYV
+43 AIS
-53 HVVLNE
+53 
-59 ETFLDAT
+59 AS
-66 VQLIPLGQQPLGRLS
+66 PLGQQPLGY
-81 PTELPSGQL
+81 PTEPTGL

-114 KPGTS
+114 KPGSS
-119 IDRSCHRG
+119 IDRSCHHGNGR
-127 KGPAGYFGAEGTDCD
+127 AGYFGAEGTDCD
-142 SALSLV
+142 SPLSLV
-148 NETYRWIEENLKDE
+148 NETFRWIEENLKDE

-187 ILDLNAFLS
+187 IMNLNAFLS
-196 QKWISIFGEEGVS
+196 QKWISIFGEEEVRE
-209 GTSNGVPKMS
+209 TSNAAPKMS

-237 NKGPNKWTKRFA
+237 NEGPNKWTKRFA
-249 EIWDQ
+249 EIWGQ

-267 GWFTTEVIPGRLA
+267 GWFTTEVVPGRLA

-322 RNMKAILMGHVPP
+322 RNMKAMLMGHVPP

-357 QYRDIV
+357 QYRDVV

-372 IDHFMLQDSN
+372 LDHFMLQDSN
-382 KVDIDSN
+382 KVNIDSTLDGT
-389 VNGKLSISS
+389 VSIRS
-398 KTDYLQS
+398 KTDYLES
-405 LRNQW
+405 LRDQW
-410 SSLPSPPSDIFKELD
+410 SALPSPPSDIFEEFD
-425 FISNLGDISPEV
+425 SVSNLGDISEFQPA
-437 GTNKKGKKKKKKQKF
+437 KKDKRGKKKDKKKQKF

-462 RYSVSLVSPS
+462 RYSVSLVAPS

-483 IDYNTTGL
+483 IDYNITGL
-491 DVTHGVDLFGRE
+491 NDVAHGLDFLTRE
-503 VDDTTFELDHA
+503 VDDTTFELDHDA
-514 AVHPPETRND
+514 IDTPQAGDD
-524 SVIPPEIQKKKKKG
+524 SLTPEIQKKKKKG
-538 KDKKKKPNFKVPEP
+538 NKDKKKTPKFKVPEP
-552 PSPTAPP
+552 PSSTAPP

-568 TMLGYTQYYSNLTK
+568 TLLGYTQYYSNLTK
-582 IHEQIAAGKRG
+582 IHEQIAAGERG
-593 HDHRLDYEIEYTTND
+593 KDPRLDYEIEYTTD
-608 DVYQMKDLTVR
+608 DEVYQMKDLTVR

-624 AARIAEEG
+624 AARIAE
-632 VEEKHTS
+632 
-639 DANSQGAESASKQKK
+639 DGAEQEQTGDVNSIGVDSKKKQKK
-654 PANDIWRVFLR
+654 KKKPTNEIWRAFLK
-665 RAFVGFPVDD
+665 RAFVGFAVDD

>member
-1 MQANILGQLEIA
+1 MN
-13 GTEYSEGF
+13 
-21 VAVPGTRARIETF
+21 ETF
-34 PEFVPTVTA
+34 
-43 TAINVDSPYV
+43 
-53 HVVLNE
+53 
-59 ETFLDAT
+59 
-66 VQLIPLGQQPLGRLS
+66 
-81 PTELPSGQL
+81 
-90 AEGLRKPVR
+90 
-99 GRFLHITDFHPDRLY
+99 
-114 KPGTS
+114 
-119 IDRSCHRG
+119 
-127 KGPAGYFGAEGTDCD
+127 
-142 SALSLV
+142 
-148 NETYRWIEENLKDE
+148 RWIEENLKDE

-181 PRTADE
+181 PRSADE
-187 ILDLNAFLS
+187 IMDLNAFMS
-196 QKWISIFGEEGVS
+196 QKWISVFGEEVRE
-209 GTSNGVPKMS
+209 TSNAVPMMS

-249 EIWDQ
+249 EIWNQ

-267 GWFTTEVIPGRLA
+267 GWFTTEVVPGRLA

-294 AVDGCNAKSEPGYE
+294 AVDGCKAKSEPGYE

-335 ARSSEKKNWDETCWQ
+335 ARSKGKKSWDETCWQ
-350 KYTLWMH
+350 KYTLWVH
-357 QYRDIV
+357 QYRDVV
-363 VGSFYGHMN
+363 VGSLYGHMN

-382 KVDIDSN
+382 KVNIDSKAD
-389 VNGKLSISS
+389 GKVSISS

-410 SSLPSPPSDIFKELD
+410 SSLPSAPPGIFEELESA
-425 FISNLGDISPEV
+425 SNFGDVSEV
-437 GTNKKGKKKKKKQKF
+437 EPTKKDKRGKKKEKKKQKF

-462 RYSVSLVSPS
+462 RYSVSLAAPS

-483 IDYNTTGL
+483 IDYNITGL
-491 DVTHGVDLFGRE
+491 DDVAHGVDMFTHV
-503 VDDTTFELDHA
+503 VDDTAFGLDDPA
-514 AVHPPETRND
+514 IDTSGAGDD
-524 SVIPPEIQKKKKKG
+524 SLISPEIQKKKKKG
-538 KDKKKKPNFKVPEP
+538 KDKKKKPKFKVPEP
-552 PSPTAPP
+552 PSSTAPP

-568 TMLGYTQYYSNLTK
+568 TLLGYTQYYSNLTK
-582 IHEQIAAGKRG
+582 LHEQIAAGDRG
-593 HDHRLDYEIEYTTND
+593 DDPRLDYEIEYTTSD
-608 DVYQMKDLTVR
+608 DVYQMKDLTVL

-624 AARIAEEG
+624 ASRIGEEVAEEKQTG
-632 VEEKHTS
+632 DV
-639 DANSQGAESASKQKK
+639 NSQDADWSAVRKKK
-654 PANDIWRVFLR
+654 PVNDVWQAFLR